1 MRPSRSGNAPI
12 WIAVYAGVFAALVA
26 AHHNLLRLPYYWDE
40 AGYYIP
46 AAYDFFRIGTL
57 IPHSTLSNAH
67 PPLPSLWLAAWWKLF
82 GFSPLVTRVAV
93 ASVAALGILAVYRL
107 SRNFIDARGAI
118 AVALLTAVYPV
129 WFAQSTLAHADI
141 FAAAA
146 TLWAL
151 SLLTRRV
158 PNVGGAV
165 ALFCIA
171 VLSKETAVI
180 TPVALAG
187 WEAFEFFRLRRNA
200 LDRRIHARRAAL
212 LFVPVLPLSLWYL
225 YHWHETGF
233 IFGNPEYLRY
243 NAQGTF
249 HAARICYALVERF
262 WHVTGHMEMFV
273 PSILT
278 LALWLL
284 PKLPGV
290 PEAQRQPRNLLIVA
304 FVANLLAFSVVGGAL
319 LTRYLLP
326 LYPLVLLFYVSFWQG
341 RTRRWAWA
349 AAVTAIVFVIG
360 WTAEL
365 PYRFAAEDNLSYRD
379 AIIVQQQAIAVLLA
393 HNPHPVVVTAW
404 PVSDYLAKPEL
415 GYVSAPVQVIPVADF
430 SLEPLL
436 TARTAGGYNSALLF
450 SLKDPPAPARG
461 PLSRTFEKTN
471 QQYFGDH
478 SDLPPVFAARLLGG
492 ELIWQ
497 GSQRRKWAAVM
508 VTDAP
513 VNGRLQKP

>member
-1 MRPSRSGNAPI
+1 MSATTAGKLRRSQSADAPAWLAI
-12 WIAVYAGVFAALVA
+12 YAGIFAALLA

-46 AAYDFFRIGTL
+46 AAYDFFRFGTL

-67 PPLPSLWLAAWWKLF
+67 PPLPSLWLAGWWKLF

-93 ASVAALGILAVYRL
+93 ASVATVGLVAVYRL
-107 SRNFIDARGAI
+107 ARTFTDIRGAA

-151 SLLTRRV
+151 ALLARPV
-158 PNVGGAV
+158 PNLAGAT
-165 ALFCIA
+165 AWFCVA
-171 VLSKETAVI
+171 VLCKETALV
-180 TPVALAG
+180 TPVALAC
-187 WEAFEFFRLRRNA
+187 WQAVEWFRASRRV
-200 LDRRIHARRAAL
+200 DRDTSGRRADAL
-212 LFVPVLPLSLWYL
+212 RAMMLLLPLLLLSLWYL
-225 YHWHETGF
+225 YHWRKTGF

-243 NAQGTF
+243 NAQGTL
-249 HAARICYALVERF
+249 HAARIFYALIERL

-284 PKLPGV
+284 PKLPDAKSAPRG
-290 PEAQRQPRNLLIVA
+290 PRNLLIVA

-326 LYPLVLLFYVSFWQG
+326 LYPLVLLFHVSFWQ
-341 RTRRWAWA
+341 RHTRRWPWA
-349 AAVTAIVFVIG
+349 AAVTAIVFIVG

-379 AIIVQQQAIAVLLA
+379 AIVVEQQAIATLLA
-393 HNPHPVVVTAW
+393 HNPHPSVVTAW
-404 PVSDYLAKPEL
+404 PVSDYLTKPEL
-415 GYVSAPVQVIPVADF
+415 GYVTTPVQVIAVSDF
-430 SLEPLL
+430 SLESCCRHAP
-436 TARTAGGYNSALLF
+436 TAVTIARF
-450 SLKDPPAPARG
+450 S
-461 PLSRTFEKTN
+461 F
-471 QQYFGDH
+471 H
-478 SDLPPVFAARLLGG
+478 SMNR
-492 ELIWQ
+492 Q
-497 GSQRRKWAAVM
+497 CRRV
-508 VTDAP
+508 
-513 VNGRLQKP
+513 GR